1 MGGDCKFTN
10 NLSEKFAWGL
20 RIPGLD
26 HSVRCKY
33 CNTVVKIARGLFA
46 LKQHEQSAMHKKNMP
61 STSSRTP
68 NIAAALYTSCS
79 KETGVLRATIYHCL
93 KIIVDDASFRSSEC
107 FSRNRSL
114 YKVMFPDSSF
124 AAINCGKTKTGY
136 IITRAIA
143 PFVRDQ
149 VTDKITSCDR
159 VGIHMDESSYHKK
172 CRLEFW
178 IVHFDGELR
187 KNSYLRTIE
196 LEAKF
201 SVDEFLNDSVKKLSD
216 VEFVGS
222 SAVFDA
228 FCTVLAEFK
237 LNYEQIAYVMTDNC
251 NTMRGERSG
260 AVKKIGDVCLN
271 LVSVPG
277 CSVHLANL
285 IAKDVCT
292 ANPCLSEVIELISS
306 LSSLLQTTP
315 KAQSMLSQVEEY
327 LKLPGL
333 PSFSSTRFL
342 CLFTLVSGITDQFV
356 VVKKLLNLLP
366 LADAKSLRAKINS
379 KNFLV
384 HLDQAVQHI
393 RPLYQFLKECQS
405 PELNIHTF
413 IMKLMQFFSKLF
425 ARIGHSIELSERGYY
440 PKLFDEDG
448 QIKVFEIQKSELLYS
463 SSNPAVLKALNE
475 ANQSELDK
483 IKQD

>member
-1 MGGDCKFTN
+1 MYRLIFQCFQVVMGGDCKFTN

-216 VEFVGS
+216 VEFV
-222 SAVFDA
+222 
-228 FCTVLAEFK
+228 C
-237 LNYEQIAYVMTDNC
+237 
-251 NTMRGERSG
+251 
-260 AVKKIGDVCLN
+260 
-271 LVSVPG
+271 
-277 CSVHLANL
+277 
-285 IAKDVCT
+285 KDVCT
-292 ANPCLSEVIELISS
+292 ANPCLSGVIEFISS

-342 CLFTLVSGITDQFV
+342 CLFTLVSGEIEKISRTSISPQNCC
-356 VVKKLLNLLP
+356 NLLRTHR
-366 LADAKSLRAKINS
+366 LSTKKNAK
-379 KNFLV
+379 F
-384 HLDQAVQHI
+384 
-393 RPLYQFLKECQS
+393 
-405 PELNIHTF
+405 
-413 IMKLMQFFSKLF
+413 
-425 ARIGHSIELSERGYY
+425 
-440 PKLFDEDG
+440 
-448 QIKVFEIQKSELLYS
+448 
-463 SSNPAVLKALNE
+463 
-475 ANQSELDK
+475 
-483 IKQD
+483 

>member
-201 SVDEFLNDSVKKLSD
+201 SVDEFLNIK
-216 VEFVGS
+216 
-222 SAVFDA
+222 
-228 FCTVLAEFK
+228 VLFE
-237 LNYEQIAYVMTDNC
+237 
-251 NTMRGERSG
+251 
-260 AVKKIGDVCLN
+260 
-271 LVSVPG
+271 
-277 CSVHLANL
+277 
-285 IAKDVCT
+285 T
-292 ANPCLSEVIELISS
+292 AHLISPHNMNVES
-306 LSSLLQTTP
+306 GFSTMKFAESSYRTNLGCETYDALRLC
-315 KAQSMLSQVEEY
+315 K
-327 LKLPGL
+327 
-333 PSFSSTRFL
+333 SFFRREDFE
-342 CLFTLVSGITDQFV
+342 
-356 VVKKLLNLLP
+356 
-366 LADAKSLRAKINS
+366 
-379 KNFLV
+379 NF
-384 HLDQAVQHI
+384 
-393 RPLYQFLKECQS
+393 
-405 PELNIHTF
+405 NI
-413 IMKLMQFFSKLF
+413 
-425 ARIGHSIELSERGYY
+425 
-440 PKLFDEDG
+440 P
-448 QIKVFEIQKSELLYS
+448 SELLQLVKNAS
-463 SSNPAVLKALNE
+463 SKYKEECEVLKARNQRVESQATVFRDEFDIYKRRTPCELKRE
-475 ANQSELDK
+475 LKSVDSEIERTQALLEELHSKKSRLSSETASANFLADSQSSDVIAK
-483 IKQD
+483 MFKN

>member
-178 IVHFDGELR
+178 IVHFDGGLLKVDTGTVHDDFAALR
-187 KNSYLRTIE
+187 VVSD
-196 LEAKF
+196 AKA
-201 SVDEFLNDSVKKLSD
+201 SLQVLHGKGALSD
-216 VEFVGS
+216 YPHIK
-222 SAVFDA
+222 
-228 FCTVLAEFK
+228 VLFE
-237 LNYEQIAYVMTDNC
+237 
-251 NTMRGERSG
+251 
-260 AVKKIGDVCLN
+260 
-271 LVSVPG
+271 
-277 CSVHLANL
+277 
-285 IAKDVCT
+285 T
-292 ANPCLSEVIELISS
+292 AHLISPHNMNVES
-306 LSSLLQTTP
+306 GFSTMKFAESSYRTNLGCETYDALRLC
-315 KAQSMLSQVEEY
+315 K
-327 LKLPGL
+327 
-333 PSFSSTRFL
+333 SFFRREDFE
-342 CLFTLVSGITDQFV
+342 
-356 VVKKLLNLLP
+356 
-366 LADAKSLRAKINS
+366 
-379 KNFLV
+379 NF
-384 HLDQAVQHI
+384 
-393 RPLYQFLKECQS
+393 
-405 PELNIHTF
+405 NI
-413 IMKLMQFFSKLF
+413 
-425 ARIGHSIELSERGYY
+425 
-440 PKLFDEDG
+440 P
-448 QIKVFEIQKSELLYS
+448 SELLQLVKNAS
-463 SSNPAVLKALNE
+463 SKYKEECEVLKARNQRVESQATVFRDEFDIYKRRTPCELKRE
-475 ANQSELDK
+475 LKSVDSEIERTQALLEELHSKKSRLSSETASANFLADSQSSDVIAK
-483 IKQD
+483 MFKN

>member
-292 ANPCLSEVIELISS
+292 ANPCLSEVIEFISS

-327 LKLPGL
+327 LKLPGFT
-333 PSFSSTRFL
+333 SV
-342 CLFTLVSGITDQFV
+342 CLRLSVA
-356 VVKKLLNLLP
+356 LLINLL
-366 LADAKSLRAKINS
+366 L
-379 KNFLV
+379 
-384 HLDQAVQHI
+384 
-393 RPLYQFLKECQS
+393 
-405 PELNIHTF
+405 
-413 IMKLMQFFSKLF
+413 
-425 ARIGHSIELSERGYY
+425 
-440 PKLFDEDG
+440 
-448 QIKVFEIQKSELLYS
+448 
-463 SSNPAVLKALNE
+463 
-475 ANQSELDK
+475 
-483 IKQD
+483 

>member
-159 VGIHMDESSYHKK
+159 VDIHMDESSYHKK

-201 SVDEFLNDSVKKLSD
+201 SVDEFLNDLVRMAGLLKVDTGTVHDDFAALRVVSDAKASLQVLHGKGALSD
-216 VEFVGS
+216 YPHIK
-222 SAVFDA
+222 
-228 FCTVLAEFK
+228 VLFE
-237 LNYEQIAYVMTDNC
+237 
-251 NTMRGERSG
+251 
-260 AVKKIGDVCLN
+260 
-271 LVSVPG
+271 
-277 CSVHLANL
+277 
-285 IAKDVCT
+285 T
-292 ANPCLSEVIELISS
+292 AHLISPHNMNVES
-306 LSSLLQTTP
+306 GFSTMKFAESSYRTNLGCETYDALRLC
-315 KAQSMLSQVEEY
+315 K
-327 LKLPGL
+327 
-333 PSFSSTRFL
+333 SFFRREDFE
-342 CLFTLVSGITDQFV
+342 
-356 VVKKLLNLLP
+356 
-366 LADAKSLRAKINS
+366 
-379 KNFLV
+379 NF
-384 HLDQAVQHI
+384 
-393 RPLYQFLKECQS
+393 
-405 PELNIHTF
+405 NI
-413 IMKLMQFFSKLF
+413 
-425 ARIGHSIELSERGYY
+425 
-440 PKLFDEDG
+440 P
-448 QIKVFEIQKSELLYS
+448 SELLQLVKNAS
-463 SSNPAVLKALNE
+463 SKYKEECEVLKARNQRVESQATVFRDEFDIYKRRTPCELKRE
-475 ANQSELDK
+475 LKSVDSEIERTQALLEELHSKKSRLSSETASANFLADSQSSDVIAK
-483 IKQD
+483 MFKN

>member
-93 KIIVDDASFRSSEC
+93 KIIVE
-107 FSRNRSL
+107 
-114 YKVMFPDSSF
+114 
-124 AAINCGKTKTGY
+124 
-136 IITRAIA
+136 
-143 PFVRDQ
+143 
-149 VTDKITSCDR
+149 
-159 VGIHMDESSYHKK
+159 
-172 CRLEFW
+172 
-178 IVHFDGELR
+178 
-187 KNSYLRTIE
+187 SYLRTIE

-292 ANPCLSEVIELISS
+292 ANP
-306 LSSLLQTTP
+306 
-315 KAQSMLSQVEEY
+315 
-327 LKLPGL
+327 
-333 PSFSSTRFL
+333 SFSKN
-342 CLFTLVSGITDQFV
+342 
-356 VVKKLLNLLP
+356 VKVLN
-366 LADAKSLRAKINS
+366 
-379 KNFLV
+379 
-384 HLDQAVQHI
+384 
-393 RPLYQFLKECQS
+393 
-405 PELNIHTF
+405 
-413 IMKLMQFFSKLF
+413 
-425 ARIGHSIELSERGYY
+425 
-440 PKLFDEDG
+440 
-448 QIKVFEIQKSELLYS
+448 
-463 SSNPAVLKALNE
+463 
-475 ANQSELDK
+475 
-483 IKQD
+483 

>member
-260 AVKKIGDVCLN
+260 AVKKI
-271 LVSVPG
+271 
-277 CSVHLANL
+277 A
-285 IAKDVCT
+285 
-292 ANPCLSEVIELISS
+292 SS
-306 LSSLLQTTP
+306 
-315 KAQSMLSQVEEY
+315 KYKEE
-327 LKLPGL
+327 
-333 PSFSSTRFL
+333 
-342 CLFTLVSGITDQFV
+342 C
-356 VVKKLLNLLP
+356 
-366 LADAKSLRAKINS
+366 
-379 KNFLV
+379 
-384 HLDQAVQHI
+384 
-393 RPLYQFLKECQS
+393 E
-405 PELNIHTF
+405 
-413 IMKLMQFFSKLF
+413 
-425 ARIGHSIELSERGYY
+425 
-440 PKLFDEDG
+440 
-448 QIKVFEIQKSELLYS
+448 
-463 SSNPAVLKALNE
+463 VLKARNQRVESQATVFRDEFDIYKRRTPCELKRELKSVDSEIERTQALLEELHSKKSRLSSETASANFLADSQSSDVIAKMFKNLN
-475 ANQSELDK
+475 NLMLCFYK
-483 IKQD
+483 ISFL

>member
-33 CNTVVKIARGLFA
+33 CNTVVNL
-46 LKQHEQSAMHKKNMP
+46 
-61 STSSRTP
+61 TSSRTP

-228 FCTVLAEFK
+228 RMQEINVW
-237 LNYEQIAYVMTDNC
+237 
-251 NTMRGERSG
+251 S
-260 AVKKIGDVCLN
+260 
-271 LVSVPG
+271 
-277 CSVHLANL
+277 
-285 IAKDVCT
+285 
-292 ANPCLSEVIELISS
+292 
-306 LSSLLQTTP
+306 
-315 KAQSMLSQVEEY
+315 
-327 LKLPGL
+327 LKL
-333 PSFSSTRFL
+333 
-342 CLFTLVSGITDQFV
+342 
-356 VVKKLLNLLP
+356 
-366 LADAKSLRAKINS
+366 
-379 KNFLV
+379 
-384 HLDQAVQHI
+384 
-393 RPLYQFLKECQS
+393 
-405 PELNIHTF
+405 
-413 IMKLMQFFSKLF
+413 QFFVTN
-425 ARIGHSIELSERGYY
+425 SIYTNGAHH
-440 PKLFDEDG
+440 
-448 QIKVFEIQKSELLYS
+448 V
-463 SSNPAVLKALNE
+463 N
-475 ANQSELDK
+475 
-483 IKQD
+483 

>member
-187 KNSYLRTIE
+187 KNSYSAFEEEPIILG
-196 LEAKF
+196 
-201 SVDEFLNDSVKKLSD
+201 DSICQLSCGFT
-216 VEFVGS
+216 VE
-222 SAVFDA
+222 
-228 FCTVLAEFK
+228 
-237 LNYEQIAYVMTDNC
+237 
-251 NTMRGERSG
+251 
-260 AVKKIGDVCLN
+260 
-271 LVSVPG
+271 
-277 CSVHLANL
+277 
-285 IAKDVCT
+285 
-292 ANPCLSEVIELISS
+292 
-306 LSSLLQTTP
+306 
-315 KAQSMLSQVEEY
+315 
-327 LKLPGL
+327 
-333 PSFSSTRFL
+333 
-342 CLFTLVSGITDQFV
+342 
-356 VVKKLLNLLP
+356 
-366 LADAKSLRAKINS
+366 
-379 KNFLV
+379 
-384 HLDQAVQHI
+384 
-393 RPLYQFLKECQS
+393 
-405 PELNIHTF
+405 
-413 IMKLMQFFSKLF
+413 
-425 ARIGHSIELSERGYY
+425 
-440 PKLFDEDG
+440 
-448 QIKVFEIQKSELLYS
+448 
-463 SSNPAVLKALNE
+463 
-475 ANQSELDK
+475 
-483 IKQD
+483 

>member
-201 SVDEFLNDSVKKLSD
+201 SVDEFLND
-216 VEFVGS
+216 
-222 SAVFDA
+222 
-228 FCTVLAEFK
+228 
-237 LNYEQIAYVMTDNC
+237 YEQIAYVMTDNC

-271 LVSVPG
+271 LVSD
-277 CSVHLANL
+277 SD
-285 IAKDVCT
+285 AKASLQVLHGKGALSDYPHIKVLFET
-292 ANPCLSEVIELISS
+292 AHLISPHNMNVES
-306 LSSLLQTTP
+306 GFSTMKFAESSYRTNLGCETYDALRLC
-315 KAQSMLSQVEEY
+315 K
-327 LKLPGL
+327 
-333 PSFSSTRFL
+333 SFFRREDFE
-342 CLFTLVSGITDQFV
+342 
-356 VVKKLLNLLP
+356 
-366 LADAKSLRAKINS
+366 
-379 KNFLV
+379 NF
-384 HLDQAVQHI
+384 
-393 RPLYQFLKECQS
+393 
-405 PELNIHTF
+405 NI
-413 IMKLMQFFSKLF
+413 
-425 ARIGHSIELSERGYY
+425 
-440 PKLFDEDG
+440 P
-448 QIKVFEIQKSELLYS
+448 SELLQLVKNAS
-463 SSNPAVLKALNE
+463 SKYKEECEVLKARNQRVESQATVFRDEFDIYKRRTPCELKRE
-475 ANQSELDK
+475 LKSVDSEIERTQALLEELHSKKSRLSSETASANFLADSQSSDVIAK
-483 IKQD
+483 MFKN

>member
-79 KETGVLRATIYHCL
+79 KETGV
-93 KIIVDDASFRSSEC
+93 
-107 FSRNRSL
+107 
-114 YKVMFPDSSF
+114 DSSF

-196 LEAKF
+196 
-201 SVDEFLNDSVKKLSD
+201 
-216 VEFVGS
+216 
-222 SAVFDA
+222 
-228 FCTVLAEFK
+228 
-237 LNYEQIAYVMTDNC
+237 
-251 NTMRGERSG
+251 
-260 AVKKIGDVCLN
+260 
-271 LVSVPG
+271 
-277 CSVHLANL
+277 
-285 IAKDVCT
+285 
-292 ANPCLSEVIELISS
+292 
-306 LSSLLQTTP
+306 
-315 KAQSMLSQVEEY
+315 
-327 LKLPGL
+327 
-333 PSFSSTRFL
+333 
-342 CLFTLVSGITDQFV
+342 
-356 VVKKLLNLLP
+356 
-366 LADAKSLRAKINS
+366 
-379 KNFLV
+379 
-384 HLDQAVQHI
+384 
-393 RPLYQFLKECQS
+393 
-405 PELNIHTF
+405 
-413 IMKLMQFFSKLF
+413 
-425 ARIGHSIELSERGYY
+425 
-440 PKLFDEDG
+440 
-448 QIKVFEIQKSELLYS
+448 
-463 SSNPAVLKALNE
+463 
-475 ANQSELDK
+475 SELDK
-483 IKQD
+483 IKQDWDRANEGVLNAALRRFSSYLSNDIVRLFYIFHIPLEQFTAKTIRNLVRMAGLLKVDTGTVHDDFAALRVVSDAKASLQVLHGKGALSDYPFLRIHSRVT